1 MQAPLVSLATLLL
14 LLCTACGG
22 QASPTESVDAG
33 YSALNSGDYG
43 SALASF
49 QEALAGMAPS
59 DEGYLSA
66 NLGYIQ
72 AQCHIDAAQAKA
84 DLLSMSKDSGVR
96 ASDYSMVVTEIISAA
111 TAQASSDSDAANVT
125 IGEAVAILQA
135 GKDDFPDYDKW
146 DALLKKTGDKAASL
160 GSADALEALKGLG
173 YVGGD

>member
-1 MQAPLVSLATLLL
+1 M
-14 LLCTACGG
+14 
-22 QASPTESVDAG
+22 
-33 YSALNSGDYG
+33 
-43 SALASF
+43 
-49 QEALAGMAPS
+49 
-59 DEGYLSA
+59 
-66 NLGYIQ
+66 
-72 AQCHIDAAQAKA
+72 
-84 DLLSMSKDSGVR
+84 
-96 ASDYSMVVTEIISAA
+96 TEIISAA